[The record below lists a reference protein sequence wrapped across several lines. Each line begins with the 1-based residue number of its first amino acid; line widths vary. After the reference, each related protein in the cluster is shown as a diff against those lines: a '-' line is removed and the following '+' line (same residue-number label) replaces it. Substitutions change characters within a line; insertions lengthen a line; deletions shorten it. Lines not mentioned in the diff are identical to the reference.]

1 MSVDFDDRAR
11 EILNTAGAT
20 SETGDTPPVGVGARP
35 LPGIPSLVTTCNT

>member
-20 SETGDTPPVGVGARP
+20 SETGNTPPVGVGAHPVRTS
-35 LPGIPSLVTTCNT
+35 GNPSLAG